1 MVLWSIVFL
10 NTFEVILQLYAQ
22 FFFWLL
28 LTEAIEDKYN
38 TSNLNRISALMTLP
52 IIIYGYVVMVIYFLL
67 IIGSLAVLIGGSKSG
82 YLNFNKGLVDEYNKA
97 LASREINR
105 QSEKFENLYDND
117 ELVRAVG
124 SHIGVEELDK
134 SQSIEV
140 QTFMKE
146 GMLDITA
153 GPRKLKV

>member
-1 MVLWSIVFL
+1 MVTFLITYDIICLVYIVKRIAIICVWKHQTKSDPHKTEACMVLWSIVFL
-10 NTFEVILQLYAQ
+10 NTFEVILQIYAQ

-105 QSEKFENLYDND
+105 
-117 ELVRAVG
+117 
-124 SHIGVEELDK
+124 
-134 SQSIEV
+134 
-140 QTFMKE
+140 
-146 GMLDITA
+146 
-153 GPRKLKV
+153 